1 MDITYIILGFAA
13 IALLLLVGGAIYFY
27 LYKRNIN
34 KALREKSKAHIRMV
48 PPYKV
53 MTGIIIFLII
63 IAGVLVF
70 GKWQPFDTLSSASD
84 IEKHAREFQGIGDDW
99 DIEIEMEN
107 SIAAVLAYNDDMSDH
122 VFAIYENT
130 SKSAADY
137 EFRHGGS
144 STSIERSVRVFKY
157 DGAIA
162 LVSMNALHIT
172 KIDCH
177 DGASYEIDP
186 NAPFVLV
193 IQSGGF
199 DVYGVDGNLI
209 DLEQD
214 WWYELTD
221 KAQ

>member
-34 KALREKSKAHIRMV
+34 KALTEKNKAHIRMV

-53 MTGIIIFLII
+53 MTGIIILLII
-63 IAGVLVF
+63 VAGILIL
-70 GKWQPFDTLSSASD
+70 GKWQSFDALTTASD
-84 IEKHAREFQGIGDDW
+84 IEEHAREFQDISNDW
-99 DIEIEMEN
+99 DIEIEMTDT
-107 SIAAVLAYNDDMSDH
+107 IAAVLAYNDDKSDH
-122 VFAIYENT
+122 VFAIYESAN
-130 SKSAADY
+130 KSAVDY
-137 EFRHGGS
+137 KFRHGGS

-172 KIDCH
+172 KIECH

-186 NAPFVLV
+186 NTPFVLI

-199 DVYGVDGNLI
+199 DVYGADGSKI

-221 KAQ
+221 KA